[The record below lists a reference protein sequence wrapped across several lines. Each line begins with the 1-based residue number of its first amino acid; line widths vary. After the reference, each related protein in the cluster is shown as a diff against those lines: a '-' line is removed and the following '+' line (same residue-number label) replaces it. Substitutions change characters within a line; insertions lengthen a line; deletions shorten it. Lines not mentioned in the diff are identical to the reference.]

1 MLQHELQRPSAFFVM
16 PGLVPGIHEGHQNL
30 ARFAWMAGT
39 SPAMTGGGVSKVDPY
54 EAVELERAA
63 DWRIRKLG
71 ENPDDAESAIAAKLL
86 QKLADDV
93 RGLTGSA
100 TYREYQAI
108 CGWLDEF
115 DGMAELAEYAQDYRI
130 RIGVDRFPAGGEE
143 YLRVLI
149 GFAKDTFGTP

>member
-1 MLQHELQRPSAFFVM
+1 MADSDPHEA
-16 PGLVPGIHEGHQNL
+16 I
-30 ARFAWMAGT
+30 
-39 SPAMTGGGVSKVDPY
+39 
-54 EAVELERAA
+54 ELERAA

-71 ENPDDAESAIAAKLL
+71 ENPGDAESAAAAKLL

-100 TYREYQAI
+100 AYKEYQAI

-115 DGMAELAEYAQDYRI
+115 DGMAELAEYAQDYRA
-130 RIGVDRFPAGGEE
+130 RIGVDRFPANGEE
-143 YLRVLI
+143 YLRMLI